1 MEIYR
6 SGKKHYRMIDTE
18 PFIHASRFPLCKHF
32 VVALYVF
39 MVLYFMQ
46 SIIFLLYLTGEADD
60 KSKVL

>member
-39 MVLYFMQ
+39 MVLYFTAYHFFVV
-46 SIIFLLYLTGEADD
+46 SYRR
-60 KSKVL
+60 S